1 MSPPFLSD
9 ATRPMP
15 NIRRAQFTLLFN
27 QFSTNM
33 RTPRLE
39 QIEQLGT
46 KTMNEL
52 EFVAF
57 LEAGRV
63 KRRAE
68 GDEDEGVVKPS
79 KSKKVKA

>member
-1 MSPPFLSD
+1 MSC
-9 ATRPMP
+9 AVHTR
-15 NIRRAQFTLLFN
+15 T

-33 RTPRLE
+33 HTPRLE
-39 QIEQLGT
+39 QIEELGT

-57 LEAGRV
+57 LEAGGG
-63 KRRAE
+63 KRGAE
-68 GDEDEGVVKPS
+68 DDEDEAVVKPS

>member
-1 MSPPFLSD
+1 
-9 ATRPMP
+9 
-15 NIRRAQFTLLFN
+15 
-27 QFSTNM
+27 M
-33 RTPRLE
+33 RTHRLE